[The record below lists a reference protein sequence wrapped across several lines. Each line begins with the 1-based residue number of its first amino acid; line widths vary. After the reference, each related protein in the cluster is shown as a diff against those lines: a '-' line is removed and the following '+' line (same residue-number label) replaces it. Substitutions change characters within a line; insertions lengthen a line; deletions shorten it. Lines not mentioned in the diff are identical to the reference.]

1 MSALRQEDEHLA
13 VKRHVTQV
21 SRGGKSHLSGAS
33 GSPPSYGHL
42 FELGCN
48 DGLQRTLA
56 IRVIQELAPSN
67 GCANERVLHIVDELV
82 SKREHGWRFHI
93 SSERLSDLRT
103 NRELSERLCADCA
116 VPGCCYFET
125 VRLTFDDVD
134 RLRARLGVTFE
145 AFVTKHC
152 VPYRN
157 DRDACYTF
165 ALKQAQ
171 PCAFLSKDGRCS
183 VYADRPSVCAE
194 FPFMVDRDTGDV
206 REIRL
211 FPFCNVPFN
220 VLRLEATCRALEDP
234 A

>member
-1 MSALRQEDEHLA
+1 MV
-13 VKRHVTQV
+13 VKRHAWQV
-21 SRGGKSHLSGAS
+21 RRGGKSHWSSAS
-33 GSPPSYGHL
+33 RSPPSYGHL

-48 DGLQRTLA
+48 DGLRRTLA
-56 IRVIQELAPSN
+56 TRVIQELAPSN
-67 GCANERVLHIVDELV
+67 GCANEHVLHLVDELV
-82 SKREHGWRFHI
+82 SERELGWRFRI
-93 SSERLSDLRT
+93 SPERLLDLRT
-103 NRELSERLCADCA
+103 NRELSGHLCADCA

-125 VRLTFDDVD
+125 VRLTFDDVE
-134 RLRARLGVTFE
+134 RLRARRGVTFE
-145 AFVTKHC
+145 AFVTRHC

-183 VYADRPSVCAE
+183 VYADRPSVCAD
-194 FPFMVDRDTGDV
+194 FPFIVDRDTGDV
-206 REIRL
+206 TEIRL

-220 VLRLEATCRALEDP
+220 VLRLEVTRRALEDP